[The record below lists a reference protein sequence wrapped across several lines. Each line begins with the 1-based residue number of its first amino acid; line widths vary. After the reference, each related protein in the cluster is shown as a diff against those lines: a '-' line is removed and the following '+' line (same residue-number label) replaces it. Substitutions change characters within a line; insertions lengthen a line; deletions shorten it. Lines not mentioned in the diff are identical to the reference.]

1 MELFV
6 EALEDCRV
14 TRLFA
19 VTSLVR
25 NILSFVSMESKKKLS
40 KVPRLS
46 EVYQWECSAETVTP
60 DLVRQ
65 FFELYGHGKS
75 TLCNFYGSTEMMD
88 VTFATFSS
96 LNDLEGKL
104 DSFGKVPIGEP
115 IINSAAYVLDDSM
128 QLVGQ
133 GEIGQLYVSSPNLC
147 DGYVGTKASTFLPN
161 MVSRLSNF
169 LLADLSTFLKKE
181 TVRGLF

>member
-1 MELFV
+1 
-6 EALEDCRV
+6 
-14 TRLFA
+14 
-19 VTSLVR
+19 
-25 NILSFVSMESKKKLS
+25 
-40 KVPRLS
+40 
-46 EVYQWECSAETVTP
+46 
-60 DLVRQ
+60 
-65 FFELYGHGKS
+65 
-75 TLCNFYGSTEMMD
+75 MMD